1 MTPLAI
7 TTTYQAAPSID
18 AGVRR
23 HAFERDL
30 KQYVA
35 SHGWTL
41 GTLLASMLLAIMT
54 LMSGRRDVGAVLFG
68 TSPHD
73 LTVE

>member
-7 TTTYQAAPSID
+7 TTIYEPVPSLD

-23 HAFERDL
+23 LAFEQDL

-41 GTLLASMLLAIMT
+41 GTLLASLLLAIMT

-68 TSPHD
+68 STQP
-73 LTVE
+73 LN